1 MADYKGIYY
10 KNDNRNKQMFYEG
23 GAHFKYY
30 KLYKILEKLETSQK
44 MRIKRDKLIERRE
57 RKMSATNKMK
67 NKSMEKPLEKA
78 NKVSKKNDYITYLM
92 IFSQLN

>member
-10 KNDNRNKQMFYEG
+10 KNDNGSKQMFYEG

-30 KLYKILEKLETSQK
+30 KLYKILEKLEMNQK
-44 MRIKRDKLIERRE
+44 MKIKREKLIQNRE
-57 RKMSATNKMK
+57 RKMNAKNKMK

-78 NKVSKKNDYITYLM
+78 NKVRKMHINILLFNYLVD
-92 IFSQLN
+92 